1 MRPLIAVLLRIERV
15 VVLSAISLLWTEPF
29 TLFSGEAYAQS
40 SNPTPAVDPFS
51 HHRHRSGSL
60 LSQAKLLIKQGRTN
74 EAIALLRRYTAESP
88 NDPSG
93 SFWLGL
99 ALDEAGEP
107 KQAIWA
113 YSRSLD
119 LSTKSG
125 MDSPELR
132 INIGNT
138 LLKLNRPVD
147 AIFNYKRAIEIDSKL
162 PHAHFNLG
170 RALLDKGENEAALGE
185 FNRFYQLGGH
195 DSSLPYYKAMA
206 FRALGKSDDAKGQL
220 ELFLNTLPDTPSTQP
235 ARQRSQAILKELS
248 QNSSTIDAPA
258 Q

>member
-1 MRPLIAVLLRIERV
+1 MRPLKAVLLRIEKV
-15 VVLSAISLLWTEPF
+15 VILSAISLLWTEPF
-29 TLFSGEAYAQS
+29 IFAAGEAYAQ
-40 SNPTPAVDPFS
+40 TPNAAPSVDPFS
-51 HHRHRSGSL
+51 HNKHRSGSL
-60 LSQAKLLIKQGRTN
+60 LSQAKLLIKQGRTA

-132 INIGNT
+132 VDIGNT
-138 LLKLNRPVD
+138 LLKLNRPAD

-170 RALLDKGENEAALGE
+170 RALLDKGEAEAALGE

-195 DSSLPYYKAMA
+195 DLSLPYYKAMA
-206 FRALGKSDDAKGQL
+206 FRALGKLDDAKGQL
-220 ELFLNTLPDTPSTQP
+220 ELFLHTSPDTASTEA

-248 QNSSTIDAPA
+248 QTSGTIDAPA
-258 Q
+258 R